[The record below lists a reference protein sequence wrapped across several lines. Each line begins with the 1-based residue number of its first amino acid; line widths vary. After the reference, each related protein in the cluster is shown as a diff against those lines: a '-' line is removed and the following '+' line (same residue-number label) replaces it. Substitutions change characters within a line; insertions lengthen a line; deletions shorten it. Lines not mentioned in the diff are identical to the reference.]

1 MRIAVLDSDPDQARL
16 ACQVL
21 AAAGHICEW
30 IASGK
35 EFLERMQREN
45 IDLLMIDNQL
55 PDLSGL
61 EVIRATQGRLPVLLV
76 VGAAEDEIVA
86 ALAAGSIVDYVVK
99 PLRRGEL
106 TLRVRALLKRAYP
119 GQQTTAVIQF
129 DSYSFETV
137 SGRLTVDGKP
147 IDTTRKEFDLAL
159 LFFRN
164 LGRPLSRAYI
174 QENIWPRDADV
185 PSRTMDTHVSRIRNK
200 LGLRPENGFRL
211 VPVYSY
217 GYRLEQLA

>member
-21 AAAGHICEW
+21 TAAGHICEW
-30 IASGK
+30 IASSK

-45 IDLLMIDNQL
+45 IDLLVIDNQL

-61 EVIRATQGRLPVLLV
+61 EVIRATRGRLPVLFV
-76 VGAAEDEIVA
+76 VGGTAEDEIVA
-86 ALAAGSIVDYVVK
+86 ALAAGTVDYQVK

-106 TLRVRALLKRAYP
+106 VLRVRTLLKRAYP
-119 GQQTTAVIQF
+119 GQQTTAAIQF
-129 DSYSFETV
+129 GTYSFETV
-137 SGRLTVDGKP
+137 SGRLAVDGKP
-147 IDTTRKEFDLAL
+147 IDVTRKEFDLAL

-174 QENIWPRDADV
+174 QENIWSRDVDV

-211 VPVYSY
+211 IPVYSY